1 MIEDDESF
9 GSVLK
14 SYLELNGFK
23 VVWQTAG
30 RTVEKTILQ
39 VQPDICILDVML
51 PEVDG
56 FTLAARIRN
65 LKPSLPF
72 LFLTARSQI
81 NDIRKGFGTG
91 AEDYLTKPFDS
102 EVLVLKVR
110 AILSRTSTFKDA
122 EPRET
127 VIGKFLF
134 DYEGRKLIS
143 EHQVR
148 HLTPREADLLK
159 MLYDHRNSVLKRETV
174 LNALWGDTSW
184 FNNRNLDVYISRL
197 RKYLSDDRGIEIITL
212 HGKGYRMVI
221 QE

>member
-1 MIEDDESF
+1 PQILLIEDDESF

-122 EPRET
+122 EPRE
-127 VIGKFLF
+127 
-134 DYEGRKLIS
+134 
-143 EHQVR
+143 
-148 HLTPREADLLK
+148 
-159 MLYDHRNSVLKRETV
+159 
-174 LNALWGDTSW
+174 
-184 FNNRNLDVYISRL
+184 
-197 RKYLSDDRGIEIITL
+197 
-212 HGKGYRMVI
+212 
-221 QE
+221 